1 MLGAD
6 VLRYM
11 DLPHVDVCLGTDI
24 LPGTDVLRYL
34 DDYHTWMFALARTF
48 CLTRMF
54 CQARMFYVTW
64 TIATHG

>member
-11 DLPHVDVCLGTDI
+11 DLPHVDVCLGTD
-24 LPGTDVLRYL
+24 VLRYM